1 MTNAYCATGCCR
13 DAAFDVDNAV
23 AVELKQLRIVGLRN
37 AAEVKNWQD
46 LWDFGVEIEVVK
58 GLDKLKV
65 ELNPETDLGRS
76 GRWRKQRRPRQ
87 DRVRK
92 MAQARG
98 GEGISPKEERE
109 KIDLRC

>member
-65 ELNPETDLGRS
+65 ELNPETDP
-76 GRWRKQRRPRQ
+76 WEEW
-87 DRVRK
+87 K
-92 MAQARG
+92 M
-98 GEGISPKEERE
+98 EKTEETE
-109 KIDLRC
+109 TG